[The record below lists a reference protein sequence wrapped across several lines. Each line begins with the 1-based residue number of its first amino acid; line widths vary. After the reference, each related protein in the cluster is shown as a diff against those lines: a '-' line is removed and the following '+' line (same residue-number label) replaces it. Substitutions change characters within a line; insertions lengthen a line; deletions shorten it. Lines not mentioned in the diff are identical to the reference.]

1 MDGSSIMDVWQIRER
16 GLNASDLVVVSNINL
31 FVQPFPRYLI
41 KEGYRVGGRGA
52 GVVVC
57 IELKYVRIM

>member
-1 MDGSSIMDVWQIRER
+1 MANQGEGVAVACI
-16 GLNASDLVVVSNINL
+16 GPGSNINL
-31 FVQPFPRYLI
+31 FVQPFPQYLI
-41 KEGYRVGGRGA
+41 KVGYRVGGRGA